1 MEENDLY
8 GKNVLIDQERNLVKE
23 KGSENHSPMI
33 APKPL
38 PIVQCRPDALNR
50 HAHFYHDPDE
60 KERKRNLEGLNENI
74 QHPLI
79 PYDLKL

>member
-8 GKNVLIDQERNLVKE
+8 GKNDLIDQERNLVKE

-38 PIVQCRPDALNR
+38 PIVKCRLEPGNR
-50 HAHFYHDPDE
+50 HAHFIMILM
-60 KERKRNLEGLNENI
+60 RKNEAEMRGA
-74 QHPLI
+74 
-79 PYDLKL
+79 K